1 MARPH
6 LNNTEENLENDALY
20 RDSFFF
26 LNYHCFSFWF
36 LIYTNNLIVRFNS
49 FL

>member
-20 RDSFFF
+20 RESFFF
-26 LNYHCFSFWF
+26 LT
-36 LIYTNNLIVRFNS
+36 IIVSHFV
-49 FL
+49 FDLYK